1 MCLGEDTESTVL
13 YFSNQ
18 TYDNS
23 KHETTLGII
32 IDNKLSFYN
41 YAQFLIF
48 IYIKGLGKWSTEK
61 LLILSRITPY
71 LDSSQ
76 ESTIFKS
83 TIKL

>member
-23 KHETTLGII
+23 KQETTLGII

-41 YAQFLIF
+41 YAQFL
-48 IYIKGLGKWSTEK
+48 KGLGKTSTQK
-61 LLILSRITPY
+61 LPTLSRITPY